1 MSIAPPGYTTDE
13 ADPGP
18 GSRPARDPV
27 QYEFKSVQALRG
39 RVGSAKAKWQNQ
51 GWELVSENQ
60 GALRTELTFR
70 RVKPKTLGDY
80 LLSSVAAFRRV
91 KPKTLSAVLASVAL
105 ILVAGSVGIVVGK
118 QRGGDTPTPSAAP
131 TTASTA
137 TPTTASTT
145 SSTTAP
151 TTASTEPPAE
161 PTVTGTTVDEPLDE
175 AEPSET
181 SMPSER
187 RAKARPRAR
196 TRPRAR
202 ARDGRLFAN
211 CDAVRAA
218 GAAPLESGSAD
229 YEANPHLDRD
239 GDGFACES

>member
-1 MSIAPPGYTTDE
+1 
-13 ADPGP
+13 
-18 GSRPARDPV
+18 V

-39 RVGSAKAKWQNQ
+39 RVSSAKLKWQNQ

-91 KPKTLSAVLASVAL
+91 KPKTLSAVVASVAL
-105 ILVAGSVGIVVGK
+105 ILVAGSIGLVVGK
-118 QRGGDTPTPSAAP
+118 QSGGDTPTPIA
-131 TTASTA
+131 
-137 TPTTASTT
+137 
-145 SSTTAP
+145 AP